1 MKRSSS
7 ALALAAVLLMTALA
21 GCGGKPAGDD
31 GLVGAWRAELQLDGL
46 FNSCLAQS
54 GMSEVAGVEGAAVT
68 IELAINDDGTYAM
81 TMDEAALSAAVESV
95 KERVR
100 QGLADHLEKT
110 FQPQGVSLD
119 DALAEAGTSLDRLA
133 DQALDAAVLGQLS
146 QQVNAKGRYEVQED
160 KLVMTQDLD
169 GEPGVAHS
177 YTLDGDSLTL
187 RNDANAAT
195 AGLEGL
201 QTMVFARVSQ

>member
-1 MKRSSS
+1 MKRPF

-21 GCGGKPAGDD
+21 GCGGKSAGDD

-81 TMDEAALSAAVESV
+81 TMDEAALSTAVESA

-119 DALAEAGTSLDRLA
+119 DALAEAGTSLERLA

-160 KLVMTQDLD
+160 KLVMTQDPD
-169 GEPGVAHS
+169 GEPGVARS
-177 YTLDGDSLTL
+177 YTLDGDTLTL
-187 RNDANAAT
+187 RNDANAAI